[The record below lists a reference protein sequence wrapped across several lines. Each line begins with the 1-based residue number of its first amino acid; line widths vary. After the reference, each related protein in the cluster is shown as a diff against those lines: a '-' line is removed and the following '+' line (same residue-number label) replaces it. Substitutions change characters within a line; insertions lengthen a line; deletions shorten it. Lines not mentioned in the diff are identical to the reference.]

1 MNINLVNNLFT
12 YTNYLSFRVRYILNI
27 WNIIIFIAG
36 WKYSSINW
44 WWRKIYIF
52 RSVAHKPQ
60 NIYVEIQK
68 ITEDFKLMPLSY
80 LEQEILAKEK
90 KSYGQENL
98 KAKKIWDKR
107 NAIKLTKLIVYRY
120 FKKRVLSIDA

>member
-1 MNINLVNNLFT
+1 MAIKFWSNELSRKLNLEGK
-12 YTNYLSFRVRYILNI
+12 
-27 WNIIIFIAG
+27 IFE
-36 WKYSSINW
+36 YINW

-52 RSVAHKPQ
+52 RSVAHNAQ

-80 LEQEILAKEK
+80 LKQEIVAKE

-107 NAIKLTKLIVYRY
+107 NAIKLTKLIVYNY
-120 FKKRVLSIDA
+120 F